1 MKTTKCP
8 QDKPKVENEWPKRK
22 FKHTPKNVD
31 LEKAKKKKKVQM
43 RCFSFGRFVDFD
55 VKITW

>member
-31 LEKAKKKKKVQM
+31 MEKAKKKKKYKW
-43 RCFSFGRFVDFD
+43 D
-55 VKITW
+55 VFLLEDL

>member
-31 LEKAKKKKKVQM
+31 LEKAKKKKKKYKW
-43 RCFSFGRFVDFD
+43 D
-55 VKITW
+55 VFLLEDL